1 MRNFTGTKTPLP
13 GFMFVSFA
21 VMMAV
26 FALHCIN
33 PCPAYSEDRLVVKN
47 ASSVSTF
54 KVADNGLVFS
64 AKSYYVQGGTPGFW
78 LDETGSGNKSAYFV
92 LDQKWM
98 QLQRR
103 GKNFGGYEVSPMYIH
118 IDAPNIAFSVNS
130 VGDVGFG
137 VFADYPLHMASGAR
151 VTSGGVWTNA
161 SSREYKQDIKSL
173 TKDEAVEALTALQ
186 PVQFR
191 YKTDPK
197 EKHVGFIA
205 EDVPDLVASTD
216 RKGMSAMDVVAVLT
230 KVVQDQQKTIAE
242 LSRKVSALEQK

>member
-1 MRNFTGTKTPLP
+1 MRNFIGTKTPLP
-13 GFMFVSFA
+13 VFMFVLFA
-21 VMMAV
+21 VMMTV
-26 FALHCIN
+26 FATYCVR
-33 PCPAYSEDRLVVKN
+33 PGPAYGEDRLVVKN
-47 ASSVSTF
+47 LSGISTF
-54 KVADNGLVFS
+54 KVDDSGSVFS
-64 AKSYYVQGGTPGFW
+64 AESYLVQGISPGFW
-78 LDETGSGNKSAYFV
+78 LDETGTGNKSAYFV
-92 LDQKWM
+92 LDQKWV

-103 GKNFGGYEVSPMYIH
+103 GQNFGNYEVSPFYMN
-118 IDAPNIAFSVNS
+118 IDAPNVAFSIGS
-130 VGDVGFG
+130 GGFVGFG
-137 VFADYPLHMASGAR
+137 VFADYPLHMASGAH

-173 TKDEAVEALTALQ
+173 TKDDAVETLTALQ

-242 LSRKVSALEQK
+242 LSRKVAALEQK